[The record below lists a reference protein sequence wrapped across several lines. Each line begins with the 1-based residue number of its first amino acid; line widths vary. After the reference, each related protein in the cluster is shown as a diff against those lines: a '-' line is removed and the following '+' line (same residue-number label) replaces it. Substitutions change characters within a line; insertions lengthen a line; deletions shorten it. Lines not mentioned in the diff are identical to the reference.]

1 MTDKNINIERNLG
14 MKSGKS
20 SSRVEVFFLLNEVRE
35 MVYSVKSGEV
45 LGSIAKS
52 LKKVLNENEKK

>member
-1 MTDKNINIERNLG
+1 